1 MEHAIRDGHARR
13 GDQGHDLGARRA
25 RRPSQLIWI
34 LAERGRRLHRAELL
48 TQGNGEFTFDC
59 STTSYQG
66 QAASYA
72 S

>member
-1 MEHAIRDGHARR
+1 MRSATATRNAAIRVTVWARDE
-13 GDQGHDLGARRA
+13 GGAR
-25 RRPSQLIWI
+25 SQLIWI
-34 LAERGRRLHRAELL
+34 LAELGRRLHRAELL
-48 TQGNGEFTFDC
+48 TRGDGEFTFDC

>member
-1 MEHAIRDGHARR
+1 MRSATATREGSIRVTVWAPDER
-13 GDQGHDLGARRA
+13 GAR
-25 RRPSQLIWI
+25 SQLIWI
-34 LAERGRRLHRAELL
+34 LAELGRRLHRAELL
-48 TQGNGEFTFDC
+48 TQGDGEFTFDC